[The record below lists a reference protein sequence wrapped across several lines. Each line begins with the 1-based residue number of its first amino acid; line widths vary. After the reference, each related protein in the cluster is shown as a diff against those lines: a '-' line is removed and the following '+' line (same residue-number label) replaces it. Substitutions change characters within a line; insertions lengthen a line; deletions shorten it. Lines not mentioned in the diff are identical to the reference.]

1 MKKIFSSVGVTSRVS
16 SFASSDAE
24 GALGWIEKEL
34 SEVENIINAWS
45 DYCEM
50 IGSHGMASI
59 LKKAGFEHVKAM
71 GKMTLAWP

>member
-34 SEVENIINAWS
+34 SEVENIINA
-45 DYCEM
+45 
-50 IGSHGMASI
+50 
-59 LKKAGFEHVKAM
+59 
-71 GKMTLAWP
+71 